1 VTPSVADL
9 RALWPELIVAGAAL
23 VIMVWG
29 TFMAQDRQSP
39 LRWATSLALIAA
51 LSETVA
57 LGADAR
63 TLFGGMYSRDAA
75 ALVLQTIALGGAVMA
90 VWLSGDYVER
100 TRLEAGEF
108 YALVLV
114 AALGT
119 MVMAAGSD
127 LIMIFLG
134 LETLSIPLYVLAAY
148 ARDDL
153 RSQEAGMKYF
163 LLGAFSSVFFLYGI
177 ALIYGVT
184 GSTSLVRLGAVA
196 ASDSIMLRIG
206 IGLLLIG
213 LAFKAAVVPFH
224 AWAPDVYEGAP
235 LPVTAYMSVIAKVGA
250 FAALLRVFPGT
261 LGAQTA
267 QWAGALALL
276 SILTMVLGN
285 FAALLQTNLK
295 RLLAYSSI
303 AHTGFMMIG
312 VAAGTRQGAWGVA
325 FYLFAYTFMTLG
337 AFAVL
342 LMLERR
348 GEEADQITDL
358 TGLASRSPSLAA
370 AMAVCM
376 VSLAGLPPT
385 AGFIAK
391 FYVFAA
397 ALDAGQTALAVLGV
411 LASVVS
417 AYFYLRVAYT
427 MFTGEPQGDVSF
439 AGGRWVAAALAVAV
453 IGVLALGVFPA
464 PVTAF
469 VQQLGQALR

>member
-1 VTPSVADL
+1 MTPSVADL
-9 RALWPELIVAGAAL
+9 SALWPELIVAGAAL

-29 TFMAQDRQSP
+29 TFMPQDRQSP
-39 LRWATSLALIAA
+39 LRWATTVALAAA

-63 TLFGGMYSRDAA
+63 ALFSGMYTRDSAA
-75 ALVLQTIALGGAVMA
+75 MVLQTIALGGAFIA
-90 VWLSGDYVER
+90 VWMAGDYVER

-114 AALGT
+114 AALGA

-163 LLGAFSSVFFLYGI
+163 LLGAFSTVFLLYGI

-184 GSTSLVRLGAVA
+184 GSTSLVRLGAMA
-196 ASDSIMLRIG
+196 ASDSVMLRIG

-267 QWAGALALL
+267 QWAGVLALL
-276 SILTMVLGN
+276 SILTMILGN

-312 VAAGTRQGAWGVA
+312 VATGTRQGAVGVA
-325 FYLFAYTFMTLG
+325 FYLLAYTFMT
-337 AFAVL
+337 
-342 LMLERR
+342 
-348 GEEADQITDL
+348 
-358 TGLASRSPSLAA
+358 
-370 AMAVCM
+370 
-376 VSLAGLPPT
+376 
-385 AGFIAK
+385 
-391 FYVFAA
+391 
-397 ALDAGQTALAVLGV
+397 
-411 LASVVS
+411 
-417 AYFYLRVAYT
+417 
-427 MFTGEPQGDVSF
+427 
-439 AGGRWVAAALAVAV
+439 
-453 IGVLALGVFPA
+453 
-464 PVTAF
+464 
-469 VQQLGQALR
+469 